1 LLNLLYG
8 QAEWV
13 DGIFKEQLAKF
24 FDFSSKV
31 VSIVA
36 EELRIVSSKG
46 VKNKIMIVLD
56 LAFQV
61 AHS

>member
-1 LLNLLYG
+1 LLNLLHG
-8 QAEWV
+8 QVEWA

-36 EELRIVSSKG
+36 DELRIVSSKG
-46 VKNKIMIVLD
+46 VNNKIMIVLD